1 MYDKVQNV
9 DIENNTLVL
18 FFSDNQPFN
27 ANILV
32 DTQSSFEQL
41 DRFKMVYVK
50 TIGNIPLEMLAYLIE
65 VSKYCTMNLE
75 VDDEKGFT
83 FMKQLK
89 EHVGSNVKIKYV
101 GEKNG
106 S

>member
-9 DIENNTLVL
+9 DIKNNTLVL
-18 FFSDNQPFN
+18 FFSDDQPFN
-27 ANILV
+27 VNILV

-50 TIGNIPLEMLAYLIE
+50 TIGNIPLEMLAYLVE
-65 VSKYCTMNLE
+65 VSNHCTMNLE

-89 EHVGSNVKIKYV
+89 DHSGSNVKIKYI
-101 GEKNG
+101 GEIYGN
-106 S
+106 